1 MLQEYL
7 NTGQDISPNQ
17 ALPISFHFSHGL
29 LLFSSLLIALF
40 RFKQSKE
47 ILQKKNAYLMTLNNQ
62 SKEEMQE
69 VLRYREEILKDLTKE
84 DTLLFDETMVAYM
97 RQAIYRMTD
106 YMRLDAKRISME
118 ELIAEVR
125 GTIKL
130 SDFPQMPDLVIQN
143 KSKQPT
149 IEVDR
154 ERIKQMLAN
163 SITYLYQS
171 SDATRSITIVL
182 EDTKLGYSVAHMQN
196 YARESN
202 ALRIVLTIEKA
213 LPKPQSIYNLNHNSI
228 VDQVARDGNRR

>member
-1 MLQEYL
+1 
-7 NTGQDISPNQ
+7 
-17 ALPISFHFSHGL
+17 
-29 LLFSSLLIALF
+29 
-40 RFKQSKE
+40 
-47 ILQKKNAYLMTLNNQ
+47 MTLNNQ